1 MAGRVLTPAARGR
14 RIAGLVPTPCHRRV
28 PPPPPHRG
36 MPHRGI
42 APGLAFC
49 YPVTCWTRPI
59 DTAGGACTIQVG
71 TYFHIRNGSGAKML
85 KARKTRPVSSPE
97 AQGYN
102 SSDVARICGVSL
114 RQLQWWDERNVV
126 SPRQDG
132 HKRIYMGEE
141 VVEISVIAE
150 LRRKGFSLQKIRRVL
165 RFLQKDMGKRLSE
178 ALAGSADVH
187 LLTDGKSI
195 FLEEAPARIIDL
207 LKNARQPM
215 FLVCVTD
222 QVRRLTATANA
233 ERKPARSEIASPAG
247 RKARVG

>member
-1 MAGRVLTPAARGR
+1 
-14 RIAGLVPTPCHRRV
+14 
-28 PPPPPHRG
+28 
-36 MPHRGI
+36 
-42 APGLAFC
+42 
-49 YPVTCWTRPI
+49 
-59 DTAGGACTIQVG
+59 
-71 TYFHIRNGSGAKML
+71 ML
-85 KARKTRPVSSPE
+85 KVKKLRQDSHPE
-97 AQGYN
+97 SQGFN

-132 HKRIYMGEE
+132 HKRVYMPEE

-165 RFLQKDMGKRLSE
+165 RFLQKDMGKRVSE
-178 ALAGSADVH
+178 ALAASSDVH

-195 FLEEAPARIIDL
+195 YLEDAPNRIVDL

-222 QVRRLTATANA
+222 QAKRLTLNGD
-233 ERKPARSEIASPAG
+233 RKPPRSETAPA
-247 RKARVG
+247 RKARAV

>member
-1 MAGRVLTPAARGR
+1 MIKGRKSRPA
-14 RIAGLVPTPCHRRV
+14 P
-28 PPPPPHRG
+28 
-36 MPHRGI
+36 
-42 APGLAFC
+42 
-49 YPVTCWTRPI
+49 
-59 DTAGGACTIQVG
+59 
-71 TYFHIRNGSGAKML
+71 
-85 KARKTRPVSSPE
+85 SPAE
-97 AQGYN
+97 IEGFN
-102 SSDVARICGVSL
+102 SIDVARICGVSL

-132 HKRIYMGEE
+132 HKRIYTSEE

-178 ALAGSADVH
+178 ALQSSADVH

-195 FLEEAPARIIDL
+195 YLEDTPNRIIDL

-222 QVRRLTATANA
+222 QVKRLNTATDK
-233 ERKPARSEIASPAG
+233 KPARSEGVAPA
-247 RKARVG
+247 RKARAI

>member
-1 MAGRVLTPAARGR
+1 M
-14 RIAGLVPTPCHRRV
+14 
-28 PPPPPHRG
+28 
-36 MPHRGI
+36 
-42 APGLAFC
+42 FK
-49 YPVTCWTRPI
+49 
-59 DTAGGACTIQVG
+59 
-71 TYFHIRNGSGAKML
+71 AKKL
-85 KARKTRPVSSPE
+85 RLPLNPE

-102 SSDVARICGVSL
+102 SSEVARICGVSL

-132 HKRIYMGEE
+132 HKRIYMPEE

-178 ALAGSADVH
+178 ALSASSDIH

-195 FLEEAPARIIDL
+195 YLEESPDRIIDL

-215 FLVCVTD
+215 FLVSVSD
-222 QVRRLTATANA
+222 QVKRLSAAS
-233 ERKPARSEIASPAG
+233 ERKPARSETGAVA
-247 RKARVG
+247 RKVRAV